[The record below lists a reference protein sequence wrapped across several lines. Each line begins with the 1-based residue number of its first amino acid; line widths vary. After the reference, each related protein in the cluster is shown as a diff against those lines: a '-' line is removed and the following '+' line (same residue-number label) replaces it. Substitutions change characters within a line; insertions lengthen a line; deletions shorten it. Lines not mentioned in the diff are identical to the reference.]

1 MPPAHPSRHAFALRL
16 AALTALALVGRV
28 VFALVAGYEAEGTLS
43 DSLNYHLLGENLA
56 QGRGYIRAF
65 DWAIS
70 GVRVP
75 TAEFP
80 PVLPLVIAGL
90 HLLGIDT
97 VQGQEVALAAV
108 GAATV
113 ALVGLLAREIAGA
126 RVGLVAAALAAAYPM
141 LVLPDAT
148 LQAEGVYGLLVN
160 AVLLLVVR
168 WRASRSPRDWL
179 AVGGLVGLATLTR
192 SEAFLLVPLVVAPLA
207 LRRGMRDALRPVALA
222 GLGLLAV
229 VAPWTV
235 RNAVELDHLIP
246 LSNNRGT
253 LLAGANCDRSWQ
265 GDRRGLWSF
274 ECTLDVPSTG
284 RDEVARTGRYVDA
297 GTTYVREHVGELP
310 GVAAVRVLRT
320 FGLWAPG
327 QQLDEEAREGRSE
340 AGLRAGYSAYLL
352 LAAAAVV
359 GSVVGLRSRLPV
371 APLFG
376 TIVLVVLTAAV
387 SYGNQRFRMAAEP
400 SIVVLAA
407 LGLTAAWSQLTGRGR
422 DGGRA

>member
-56 QGRGYIRAF
+56 EGRGYIRAF

-113 ALVGLLAREIAGA
+113 ALVGLLAREIAGD

-148 LQAEGVYGLLVN
+148 LQAEGVYGLLVA
-160 AVLLLVVR
+160 AVLLLTVR

-192 SEAFLLVPLVVAPLA
+192 SEAFLLVPLVVAPLT

-253 LLAGANCDRSWQ
+253 
-265 GDRRGLWSF
+265 
-274 ECTLDVPSTG
+274 
-284 RDEVARTGRYVDA
+284 
-297 GTTYVREHVGELP
+297 
-310 GVAAVRVLRT
+310 
-320 FGLWAPG
+320 
-327 QQLDEEAREGRSE
+327 
-340 AGLRAGYSAYLL
+340 
-352 LAAAAVV
+352 
-359 GSVVGLRSRLPV
+359 
-371 APLFG
+371 
-376 TIVLVVLTAAV
+376 
-387 SYGNQRFRMAAEP
+387 
-400 SIVVLAA
+400 
-407 LGLTAAWSQLTGRGR
+407 
-422 DGGRA
+422 